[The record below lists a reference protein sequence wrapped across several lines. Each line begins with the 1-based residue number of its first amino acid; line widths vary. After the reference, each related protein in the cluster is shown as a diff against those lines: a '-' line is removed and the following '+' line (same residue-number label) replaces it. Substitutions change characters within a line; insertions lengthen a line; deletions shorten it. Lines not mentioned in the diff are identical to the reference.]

1 LSPLLTGSG
10 GTKVLVAEVSGGA
23 LAGVEEEAV
32 AVVGSLLTPAWKQP
46 LPHPVQPVSHQGV
59 YATSLHFDV
68 GRVSAEI
75 ARQCCR
81 EIKAVA
87 QATVPRYR
95 SEGETQTQAMPAYK
109 LIYSPGT
116 AISISTRE
124 MTCGQVG
131 ETAIEGLALKPHSF
145 VRHCCE
151 RENASASTLTRT
163 ARQPTKTRL

>member
-1 LSPLLTGSG
+1 MTRAAVGPEVGPE
-10 GTKVLVAEVSGGA
+10 VAGGA

-95 SEGETQTQAMPAYK
+95 SEGETQAMPHAAYK
-109 LIYSPGT
+109 FENPAGS
-116 AISISTRE
+116 AITISRRE
-124 MTCGQVG
+124 
-131 ETAIEGLALKPHSF
+131 ID
-145 VRHCCE
+145 VRSG
-151 RENASASTLTRT
+151 R
-163 ARQPTKTRL
+163 